1 MDIFRTKSI
10 EAFREGAKEK
20 KLKKTLGAFDLI
32 LLGVGVI
39 MGTGIFVFTGV
50 VAAKYAGP
58 AIVVSLVLS
67 AIACAFAALAYAE
80 LASIVPISGSSYTYS
95 YAVLGEIV
103 AWMVGWS
110 LILEYSL
117 GASAVAAGWSAYATG
132 LFKSAGFAVP
142 QALTAVPADG
152 GIINLPA
159 VIISLFLSFLL
170 VRGTKESTT
179 LNRILVAVKLVAVF
193 IFLFLAGPKVD
204 PANWTPFMPFGI
216 SGVVTGAATIFLAY
230 IGFDIVSTAA
240 EECKNPNRDLPIGI
254 IGSLIVCAI
263 LYVSVAAVLTG
274 VVPYTEL
281 NTGEPVAFA
290 LRSIGYN
297 MGSALVGT
305 GAIAGIT
312 TVLLVVMY
320 GQTRVFYAMS
330 RDGMLPAG
338 ICKIHPKYQTPHI
351 ITILSGIVVAIVSGL
366 TPISVIAELTNI
378 GTLFAFVLVSG
389 GVLVL
394 DAKGSATQKEIAG
407 KGFRIPYFN
416 SRYFLPLAWGG
427 ILLLLLWWQ
436 PPEFRALLSCF
447 GGLNSSLLRTEFP
460 ILIFLLGAV
469 IMTFLAVWKQLS
481 LIPVLGLLTN
491 FYLMAQ
497 LGVTNWMRFL
507 VWLVIGLVIY
517 FGYGRRFSKLRKAA
531 IKKT

>member
-10 EAFREGAKEK
+10 EAFYEGAKEK

-159 VIISLFLSFLL
+159 VIISLFLSVLL

-179 LNRILVAVKLVAVF
+179 LNRILVAVKLIAVF

-254 IGSLIVCAI
+254 IGSLVVCAI
-263 LYVSVAAVLTG
+263 LYVAVAAVLTG

-312 TVLLVVMY
+312 TVLLVIMY

-378 GTLFAFVLVSG
+378 GTLSAFVITAV

-394 DAKGSATQKEIAG
+394 RRTKPDIHRPFRCPAVTFVSLGAIISCGYLMYSLPGDTWVRYGIWSALGLVA
-407 KGFRIPYFN
+407 YFAYGY
-416 SRYFLPLAWGG
+416 RK
-427 ILLLLLWWQ
+427 
-436 PPEFRALLSCF
+436 
-447 GGLNSSLLRTEFP
+447 SLLHPRNHTTNTT
-460 ILIFLLGAV
+460 
-469 IMTFLAVWKQLS
+469 TFLE
-481 LIPVLGLLTN
+481 
-491 FYLMAQ
+491 
-497 LGVTNWMRFL
+497 
-507 VWLVIGLVIY
+507 
-517 FGYGRRFSKLRKAA
+517 
-531 IKKT
+531 KTGS